1 MTDYAIIATGGK
13 QYRVRPGD
21 TISVEKL
28 EGDSG
33 AKVEFDSVLLSSV
46 SGKVKV
52 GAPTVK
58 GAKVTGEIASQGQG
72 EKLIHFRWKNKTHGG
87 SKRGHR
93 QKLTDVTIKSI
104 NAK

>member
-33 AKVEFDSVLLSSV
+33 AKVEFDSVLLAEVDGS
-46 SGKVKV
+46 VKV
-52 GAPTVK
+52 GSPTLK
-58 GAKVTGEIASQGQG
+58 GAKVTGEIAAQSKGP
-72 EKLIHFRWKNKTHGG
+72 KLVHFRWKNKTHGG

-93 QKLTDVTIKSI
+93 QSLTDVTIKSI
-104 NAK
+104 SAK